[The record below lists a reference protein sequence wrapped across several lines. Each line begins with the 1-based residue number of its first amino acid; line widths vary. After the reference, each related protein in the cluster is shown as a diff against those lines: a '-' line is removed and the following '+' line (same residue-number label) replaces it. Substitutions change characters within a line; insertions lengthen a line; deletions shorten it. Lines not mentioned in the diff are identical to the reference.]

1 MSAPIVERLRD
12 RGVCSIAQNSC
23 RNDWVCEEAAT
34 TIEDLLA
41 ELSAAKGY
49 MLNARF
55 DLETGT
61 KAAGIVT
68 INGGIK
74 RIDAAIAKAKGTA
87 Q

>member
-12 RGVCSIAQNSC
+12 RGVCSIAKNRC

-55 DLETGT
+55 DLEIGT